1 MPGPQIK
8 SLPVAAGV
16 AAAGEMGGMRV
27 LTASSPVVVLLLL
40 LLLVVV
46 VVVAESAGPV
56 QAPVA
61 LVQVA
66 PVGMAILLA
75 LMALAVLVLVTASE
89 AAVV

>member
-16 AAAGEMGGMRV
+16 AANGEMGGMRV
-27 LTASSPVVVLLLL
+27 LTASSEVVV

-46 VVVAESAGPV
+46 VVVVESAGPV

>member
-27 LTASSPVVVLLLL
+27 LTAAVVV

>member
-16 AAAGEMGGMRV
+16 AAAGEMGGVRV
-27 LTASSPVVVLLLL
+27 LTAAVIV

>member
-27 LTASSPVVVLLLL
+27 LTAASAMVVLL

>member
-1 MPGPQIK
+1 
-8 SLPVAAGV
+8 
-16 AAAGEMGGMRV
+16 MRV
-27 LTASSPVVVLLLL
+27 LTAAVLV

-75 LMALAVLVLVTASE
+75 LMALAVLVLLRKEEVE
-89 AAVV
+89 QH

>member
-16 AAAGEMGGMRV
+16 AAAGDMGGMRV
-27 LTASSPVVVLLLL
+27 LTAAVIV

>member
-16 AAAGEMGGMRV
+16 AAAGETGGVRV
-27 LTASSPVVVLLLL
+27 LTATVIVV

>member
-1 MPGPQIK
+1 M
-8 SLPVAAGV
+8 PVAAGV
-16 AAAGEMGGMRV
+16 AAAGETGGVRV
-27 LTASSPVVVLLLL
+27 LTATVIVV

>member
-16 AAAGEMGGMRV
+16 AAAGDMGGMRV
-27 LTASSPVVVLLLL
+27 LTAASAMVVLL

>member
-27 LTASSPVVVLLLL
+27 LTAAVIV

>member
-16 AAAGEMGGMRV
+16 AAAWEMGGMRV
-27 LTASSPVVVLLLL
+27 LTAAVVV

>member
-16 AAAGEMGGMRV
+16 AAAGDMGGMRV
-27 LTASSPVVVLLLL
+27 LTATSAVVVLL

>member
-1 MPGPQIK
+1 
-8 SLPVAAGV
+8 
-16 AAAGEMGGMRV
+16 MRV
-27 LTASSPVVVLLLL
+27 LTAAPALVV

>member
-27 LTASSPVVVLLLL
+27 LTASSAVVVLL

>member
-27 LTASSPVVVLLLL
+27 LTAAVIV
-40 LLLVVV
+40 VVV